1 MIRLNKSMI
10 TLTNIPIVLLGS
22 GRGGGRGGGR
32 VPNFVKKYLIFS
44 FCFGIYG
51 FTRGY
56 RGPES
61 TVKYL
66 SEKNYLYEYGQ
77 YMEKE
82 KQKQKQNQIDT
93 NKLILSDNYQKEFN
107 KYYKNIINNKINQI
121 SIIDKIS
128 NGIMEVYP
136 FYFPILNILPIYCLI
151 KRVEIYF
158 LRYIDPYSNNKY
170 YTTSSLTDTCYETI

>member
-1 MIRLNKSMI
+1 MIWFNMSMI
-10 TLTNIPIVLLGS
+10 TLTMTKIPIVLLGN

-32 VPNFVKKYLIFS
+32 GSNFVKKYLIFS

-61 TVKYL
+61 TLKYL
-66 SEKNYLYEYGQ
+66 SDKNYLYEFGK
-77 YMEKE
+77 YMEN
-82 KQKQKQNQIDT
+82 QNQIDT

-107 KYYKNIINNKINQI
+107 KYYKNIIINKINQI

-158 LRYIDPYSNNKY
+158 LRYKDPYSNKKY
-170 YTTSSLTDTCYETI
+170 YTTSSLTDTCYKTI